1 LIDVQPPDQPADPGS
16 DRGGLPPER
25 SDRIASG
32 LKLDSESVALAAD
45 RLVAW
50 RLPLA
55 LLGLVILAAAW
66 PLSAGL
72 RMNRTID
79 QMFAPDD
86 PGLLAYQEL
95 RESFGGNAVVM
106 LVYRDNE
113 LFTPAGIGRAK
124 ALSDRVQS
132 VPGVRG
138 VLSIDELNDV
148 LGVIRP
154 AGLGRAAN
162 AQAAPLLR
170 DRDPVAREFD
180 RLFVGYTH
188 SSDHKLGSIVALL
201 DVSDQQRGFADAVRG
216 LGEITRDMPPGTTDA
231 VLVGEPVLLEQGF
244 DLIQRDG
251 ERLAWLTVAL
261 LSPCVLLL
269 IRSLRFVVLQ
279 AIVIL
284 WSVAVTR
291 ALLKLLGFELSLV
304 SSILTALVT
313 VIAVTSVIHLGSA
326 QRAFRQRGYR
336 IKTATTRAIAWIMP
350 PIFWACATDA
360 AGFISLSLSGIA
372 PVREFGVMM
381 AIASMAVFAAI
392 LLFTPLMITGGS
404 QRFDALQRFGQLF
417 DPKTVGGIGYRIR
430 KGALRLAVVMV
441 RHRRAM
447 IALTAVLLG
456 IVFLGVNR
464 LEIESS
470 FLRNFRQSSPLVAAY
485 QMVESEFS
493 GAGVWDIVLD
503 APDSLS
509 GRYMDQV
516 RELEGTLRGIEIDG
530 QRLTKVLSLADADK
544 IASSITLL
552 RFAPPSARLAGMRT
566 AIPEFSDA
574 LLVPRN
580 PKPQTPDQPSPST
593 TSNPDDAA
601 PQSAPAAE
609 PHQRKLRIMLRSQ
622 EHIPAETKIAMI
634 REVERVV
641 QEQTSSPQWA
651 DCFDAAHPSRPG
663 RVTGYYVL
671 LARVVSQLIGDQWLC
686 LLLSAVLVWSLLV
699 LAMRSFTLASIALIP
714 NILPVLAVLAILG
727 ALGIKMNMGAAMIAA
742 VSIGL
747 SIDGSVHFVSNYQ
760 RKIARGRTPLH
771 ATLYAQK
778 QIGLPLL
785 MATIALVV
793 GFSVLAMSEFVPTA
807 TFGILTAAA
816 LVTGTL
822 TNLTLLPALLG
833 GRSTSLKANS
843 NLPTPPT
850 APPVASPSPAI

>member
-1 LIDVQPPDQPADPGS
+1 MIDVQPPDQPADPGS

-516 RELEGTLRGIEIDG
+516 RELEGRLRGIEIDG

>member
-32 LKLDSESVALAAD
+32 PKLDSESVALAAD

-430 KGALRLAVVMV
+430 KGSLRLAVVMV

-651 DCFDAAHPSRPG
+651 ACFDAAHPSRPG

-850 APPVASPSPAI
+850 PPPVASPSPAI

>member
-1 LIDVQPPDQPADPGS
+1 MQPPDQPADPGS

-154 AGLGRAAN
+154 AGLGRAAD

-516 RELEGTLRGIEIDG
+516 RDLEGRLRGIEIDG

-651 DCFDAAHPSRPG
+651 ACFDSAHPSRPG

-850 APPVASPSPAI
+850 PPPVASPSPAI

>member
-381 AIASMAVFAAI
+381 AIASMAVFVAI

-651 DCFDAAHPSRPG
+651 ACFDAAHPSRPG

-850 APPVASPSPAI
+850 PPPVASPPPAI

>member
-1 LIDVQPPDQPADPGS
+1 MQPPDQPADPGS

-651 DCFDAAHPSRPG
+651 ACFDAAHPSRPG

-850 APPVASPSPAI
+850 PPPVASPSPAI

>member
-1 LIDVQPPDQPADPGS
+1 MQPPDQPADPGS

-32 LKLDSESVALAAD
+32 PKLDSESVALAAD

-516 RELEGTLRGIEIDG
+516 RELEGRLRGIEIDG

-574 LLVPRN
+574 LLVPRK
-580 PKPQTPDQPSPST
+580 PKPQTADQPSPST
-593 TSNPDDAA
+593 TPNPDDAA

-651 DCFDAAHPSRPG
+651 ACFDAAHPSRPG

-727 ALGIKMNMGAAMIAA
+727 AMGIKMNMGAAMIAA

-850 APPVASPSPAI
+850 PPPVASPPPAI

>member
-1 LIDVQPPDQPADPGS
+1 MHPPDQPADPGS

-25 SDRIASG
+25 SGRIASG
-32 LKLDSESVALAAD
+32 PKLDSESVALAAD

-516 RELEGTLRGIEIDG
+516 RDLEGRLRGIEIDG

-850 APPVASPSPAI
+850 PPPVASPSPAI

>member
-1 LIDVQPPDQPADPGS
+1 MIDVQPPDQPADPGS

-32 LKLDSESVALAAD
+32 PKLDSESVALAAD

-516 RELEGTLRGIEIDG
+516 RDLEGRLRGIEIDG

-727 ALGIKMNMGAAMIAA
+727 AMGIKMNMGAAMIAA

-850 APPVASPSPAI
+850 PPPVASPPPAI

>member
-516 RELEGTLRGIEIDG
+516 RELEGRLRGIEIDG

-850 APPVASPSPAI
+850 PPPVASPPPAI

>member
-1 LIDVQPPDQPADPGS
+1 MQPPDQPADPGS

-25 SDRIASG
+25 SNRIASG
-32 LKLDSESVALAAD
+32 PKLDSESVALAAD

-124 ALSDRVQS
+124 ALSERVQS

-291 ALLKLLGFELSLV
+291 ALLQLLGFELSLV

-404 QRFDALQRFGQLF
+404 QRFDALQRFGQRF

-516 RELEGTLRGIEIDG
+516 RDLEGRLRTIEIDG

-574 LLVPRN
+574 LLVPRK
-580 PKPQTPDQPSPST
+580 PKPQTADQPSPST
-593 TSNPDDAA
+593 TPNPDDAA

-651 DCFDAAHPSRPG
+651 ACFDAAQPSRPG

-850 APPVASPSPAI
+850 AAPVASPSPAI

>member
-1 LIDVQPPDQPADPGS
+1 MQPPDQPADPGS

-32 LKLDSESVALAAD
+32 PKLDSESVALAAD

-516 RELEGTLRGIEIDG
+516 RDLEGRLRGIEIDG

-651 DCFDAAHPSRPG
+651 ACFDAAHPSRPG

-727 ALGIKMNMGAAMIAA
+727 AMGIKMNMGAAMIAA

-850 APPVASPSPAI
+850 PPPVASPSPAI

>member
-1 LIDVQPPDQPADPGS
+1 MQPPDQPADPGS

-447 IALTAVLLG
+447 IALTAILLG

-516 RELEGTLRGIEIDG
+516 RDLEGRLRTIEIDG

-850 APPVASPSPAI
+850 PPPVASPPPAI

>member
-1 LIDVQPPDQPADPGS
+1 MQPPDQPADPGS

-32 LKLDSESVALAAD
+32 PKLDSESVALAAD

-516 RELEGTLRGIEIDG
+516 RELEGRLRGIEIDG

-850 APPVASPSPAI
+850 PPPVASPSPAI

>member
-1 LIDVQPPDQPADPGS
+1 MQPPDQPADPGS

-32 LKLDSESVALAAD
+32 PKLDSESVALAAD

-516 RELEGTLRGIEIDG
+516 RELEGRLRGIEIDG

-651 DCFDAAHPSRPG
+651 ACFDAAHPSRPG

-727 ALGIKMNMGAAMIAA
+727 AMGIKMNMGAAMIAA

-850 APPVASPSPAI
+850 PPPVASPPPAI

>member
-1 LIDVQPPDQPADPGS
+1 MQPPDQPADPGS

-32 LKLDSESVALAAD
+32 PKLDSESVALAAD

-381 AIASMAVFAAI
+381 AIASMAVFVAI

-651 DCFDAAHPSRPG
+651 ACFDAAHPSRPG

-850 APPVASPSPAI
+850 PPPVASPSPAI

>member
-1 LIDVQPPDQPADPGS
+1 MQPPDQPADPGS

-32 LKLDSESVALAAD
+32 PKLDSESVALAAD

-113 LFTPAGIGRAK
+113 LFTPAGIERAK
-124 ALSDRVQS
+124 GLSERVKS

-154 AGLGRAAN
+154 AGLGRAVN

-381 AIASMAVFAAI
+381 AIASMAVFVAI

-404 QRFDALQRFGQLF
+404 QRFDALQRFGQRF

-447 IALTAVLLG
+447 IALTAILLG

-516 RELEGTLRGIEIDG
+516 RDLEGRLRTIEIDG

-574 LLVPRN
+574 LLVPRK
-580 PKPQTPDQPSPST
+580 PKPQTADQPSPST
-593 TSNPDDAA
+593 TPNPDDAA

-651 DCFDAAHPSRPG
+651 ACFDAAHPSRPG

-850 APPVASPSPAI
+850 PPPVASPSPAI

>member
-1 LIDVQPPDQPADPGS
+1 MQPPDQPADPGS

-32 LKLDSESVALAAD
+32 PKLDSESVALAAD

-516 RELEGTLRGIEIDG
+516 RDLEGRLRGIEIDG

-850 APPVASPSPAI
+850 PPPVASPSPAI

>member
-1 LIDVQPPDQPADPGS
+1 MQPPDQPADPGS

-516 RELEGTLRGIEIDG
+516 RDLEGRLRTIEIDG

-651 DCFDAAHPSRPG
+651 ACFDAAQPSRPG

-727 ALGIKMNMGAAMIAA
+727 AMGIKMNMGAAMIAA

-850 APPVASPSPAI
+850 PPPVASPSPAI

>member
-516 RELEGTLRGIEIDG
+516 RELEGRLRGIEIDG

-651 DCFDAAHPSRPG
+651 ACFDAAHPSRPG

-727 ALGIKMNMGAAMIAA
+727 AMGIKMNMGAAMIAA

-850 APPVASPSPAI
+850 PPPVASPPPAI

>member
-1 LIDVQPPDQPADPGS
+1 
-16 DRGGLPPER
+16 
-25 SDRIASG
+25 
-32 LKLDSESVALAAD
+32 
-45 RLVAW
+45 
-50 RLPLA
+50 
-55 LLGLVILAAAW
+55 
-66 PLSAGL
+66 
-72 RMNRTID
+72 MNRTID

-516 RELEGTLRGIEIDG
+516 RDLEGRLRGIEIDG

-580 PKPQTPDQPSPST
+580 PKPQSPDQPSPST
-593 TSNPDDAA
+593 APNPDDAA

-651 DCFDAAHPSRPG
+651 ACFDAAQPSRPG

-850 APPVASPSPAI
+850 TPPVASPSPAI

>member
-1 LIDVQPPDQPADPGS
+1 MPPPDQPADPGS

-516 RELEGTLRGIEIDG
+516 RDLEGRLRGIEIDG

-580 PKPQTPDQPSPST
+580 PKPQSPDQPSPST

-651 DCFDAAHPSRPG
+651 ACFDAAQPSRPG

-727 ALGIKMNMGAAMIAA
+727 AMGIKMNMGAAMIAA

-850 APPVASPSPAI
+850 TPPVASPSPAI

>member
-32 LKLDSESVALAAD
+32 PKLDSESVALAAD

-516 RELEGTLRGIEIDG
+516 RELEGRLRGIEIDG

-651 DCFDAAHPSRPG
+651 ACFDAAHPSRPG

>member
-1 LIDVQPPDQPADPGS
+1 
-16 DRGGLPPER
+16 
-25 SDRIASG
+25 
-32 LKLDSESVALAAD
+32 
-45 RLVAW
+45 
-50 RLPLA
+50 
-55 LLGLVILAAAW
+55 
-66 PLSAGL
+66 
-72 RMNRTID
+72 
-79 QMFAPDD
+79 
-86 PGLLAYQEL
+86 
-95 RESFGGNAVVM
+95 
-106 LVYRDNE
+106 
-113 LFTPAGIGRAK
+113 
-124 ALSDRVQS
+124 
-132 VPGVRG
+132 
-138 VLSIDELNDV
+138 
-148 LGVIRP
+148 
-154 AGLGRAAN
+154 
-162 AQAAPLLR
+162 
-170 DRDPVAREFD
+170 
-180 RLFVGYTH
+180 
-188 SSDHKLGSIVALL
+188 
-201 DVSDQQRGFADAVRG
+201 
-216 LGEITRDMPPGTTDA
+216 
-231 VLVGEPVLLEQGF
+231 
-244 DLIQRDG
+244 
-251 ERLAWLTVAL
+251 
-261 LSPCVLLL
+261 
-269 IRSLRFVVLQ
+269 
-279 AIVIL
+279 
-284 WSVAVTR
+284 
-291 ALLKLLGFELSLV
+291 
-304 SSILTALVT
+304 
-313 VIAVTSVIHLGSA
+313 VIHLGSA

-516 RELEGTLRGIEIDG
+516 RELEGRLRGIEIDG

-651 DCFDAAHPSRPG
+651 ACFDAAHPSRPG

-850 APPVASPSPAI
+850 PPPVASPPPAI

>member
-32 LKLDSESVALAAD
+32 PKLDSESVALAAD

-516 RELEGTLRGIEIDG
+516 RDLEGRLRGIEIDG

-850 APPVASPSPAI
+850 PPPVASPSPAI

>member
-1 LIDVQPPDQPADPGS
+1 
-16 DRGGLPPER
+16 
-25 SDRIASG
+25 
-32 LKLDSESVALAAD
+32 
-45 RLVAW
+45 
-50 RLPLA
+50 
-55 LLGLVILAAAW
+55 
-66 PLSAGL
+66 
-72 RMNRTID
+72 MNRTID

-291 ALLKLLGFELSLV
+291 ALLQLLGFELSLV

-516 RELEGTLRGIEIDG
+516 RDLEGRLRGIEIDG

-651 DCFDAAHPSRPG
+651 ACFDAAQPSRPG

-850 APPVASPSPAI
+850 PPPVASPSPAI

>member
-1 LIDVQPPDQPADPGS
+1 MQPPDQPADPGS

-516 RELEGTLRGIEIDG
+516 RELEGRLRGIEIDG

-727 ALGIKMNMGAAMIAA
+727 AMGIKMNMGAAMIAA

-850 APPVASPSPAI
+850 PPPVASPSPAI

>member
-1 LIDVQPPDQPADPGS
+1 MQPPDQPADPGS

-516 RELEGTLRGIEIDG
+516 RELEGRLRGIEIDG

-651 DCFDAAHPSRPG
+651 ACFDAAHPSRPG

-850 APPVASPSPAI
+850 PPPVASPSPAI

>member
-1 LIDVQPPDQPADPGS
+1 MQPPDQPADPGS

-447 IALTAVLLG
+447 IALTAILLG

-516 RELEGTLRGIEIDG
+516 RELEGRLRGIEIDG

-574 LLVPRN
+574 LLVPRK
-580 PKPQTPDQPSPST
+580 PKPQTADQPSPST
-593 TSNPDDAA
+593 TPNPDDAA

-850 APPVASPSPAI
+850 PPPVASPPPAI

>member
-32 LKLDSESVALAAD
+32 PKLDSESVALAAD

-124 ALSDRVQS
+124 GLTERVKS

-138 VLSIDELNDV
+138 VLSIDELNNV

-154 AGLGRAAN
+154 AGLGRAAD

-381 AIASMAVFAAI
+381 AIASMAVFVAI

-651 DCFDAAHPSRPG
+651 ACFDSAHPSRPG

-850 APPVASPSPAI
+850 PPPGASPPPAI

>member
-516 RELEGTLRGIEIDG
+516 RDLEGRLRGIEIDG

-727 ALGIKMNMGAAMIAA
+727 AMGIKMNMGAAMIAA

-850 APPVASPSPAI
+850 PPPVASPSPAI

>member
-1 LIDVQPPDQPADPGS
+1 MPPPDQPADPGS

-381 AIASMAVFAAI
+381 AIASMAVFVAI

-516 RELEGTLRGIEIDG
+516 RDLEGRLRGIEIDG

-651 DCFDAAHPSRPG
+651 ACFDAAHPSRPG

-727 ALGIKMNMGAAMIAA
+727 AMGIKMNMGAAMIAA

-850 APPVASPSPAI
+850 PPPVASPSPAI

>member
-1 LIDVQPPDQPADPGS
+1 MPPPDQPADPGS

-516 RELEGTLRGIEIDG
+516 RDLEGRLRGIEIDG

-580 PKPQTPDQPSPST
+580 PKPQSPDQPSPST

-651 DCFDAAHPSRPG
+651 ACFDAAHPSRPG

-727 ALGIKMNMGAAMIAA
+727 AMGIKMNMGAAMIAA

>member
-1 LIDVQPPDQPADPGS
+1 MQPPDQPADPGS

-32 LKLDSESVALAAD
+32 PKLDSESVALAAD

-516 RELEGTLRGIEIDG
+516 RELEGRLRGIEIDG

-651 DCFDAAHPSRPG
+651 ACFDAAHPSRPG

-727 ALGIKMNMGAAMIAA
+727 AMGIKMNMGAAMIAA

-850 APPVASPSPAI
+850 PPPVASPSPAI

>member
-1 LIDVQPPDQPADPGS
+1 MQPPDQPADPGS

-516 RELEGTLRGIEIDG
+516 RELEGRLRGIEIDG

-833 GRSTSLKANS
+833 GRSTSLNNA
-843 NLPTPPT
+843 PPT
-850 APPVASPSPAI
+850 SPTDAPVASPSPAI

>member
-1 LIDVQPPDQPADPGS
+1 MHPPDQPADPGS

-32 LKLDSESVALAAD
+32 PKLDSESVALAAD

-470 FLRNFRQSSPLVAAY
+470 FLRNFRQSSPLVSAY

-516 RELEGTLRGIEIDG
+516 RDLEGRLRTIEIDG

-574 LLVPRN
+574 LLVPRK
-580 PKPQTPDQPSPST
+580 PKPQTADQPSPST
-593 TSNPDDAA
+593 TPNPDDAA
-601 PQSAPAAE
+601 PHNAPAAE
-609 PHQRKLRIMLRSQ
+609 PHQRKLRIMLRSH

-651 DCFDAAHPSRPG
+651 ACFDAAQPSRPG

-686 LLLSAVLVWSLLV
+686 LLLSAVLVWTLLV

>member
-32 LKLDSESVALAAD
+32 PKLDSESVALAAD

-516 RELEGTLRGIEIDG
+516 RELEGRLRGIEIDG

-850 APPVASPSPAI
+850 PPPVASPPPAI

>member
-1 LIDVQPPDQPADPGS
+1 MQPPDQPADPGS

-32 LKLDSESVALAAD
+32 PKLDSESVALAAD

-516 RELEGTLRGIEIDG
+516 RDLEGRLRTIEIDG

-651 DCFDAAHPSRPG
+651 ACFDAAHPSRPG

-850 APPVASPSPAI
+850 PPPVASPPPAI

>member
-1 LIDVQPPDQPADPGS
+1 MQPPDQPADPGS

-516 RELEGTLRGIEIDG
+516 RELEGRLRGIEIDG

-850 APPVASPSPAI
+850 PPPVASPPPAI